1 MKIIVKKKNS
11 LYVQMA
17 LLLVAAT
24 AIAFLHFIAVDSV
37 SEELVDWYMV
47 KTDYARTQNHK
58 AIENLQ
64 EYITDRGLNSRDSTE
79 LNEWVKK
86 QWFLS
91 LVVYK
96 NGIQVFDSR
105 YPDQAIWEEE
115 ISFTD
120 YEWSNYSEVE
130 FADGVAEIQVNGAYG
145 YQVYNAVRIIELG
158 ISFLIFLLIVLA
170 GIRKKM
176 NYIQKLSDE
185 VEVLEGGG
193 LQHPITISG
202 NDELSGLAKGLESMR
217 LSFLTS
223 QEKEETMIREN
234 QRVIT
239 EMSHDLRTP
248 VTAIILYAEILRDG
262 KCKDEGKQKTYL
274 EKIHQ
279 KALLLK
285 ERSDRLLGYSLTA
298 GNKEE
303 LVMESGIFSEV
314 FFDPLSEACGYLD
327 QNGFKVDLRMSC
339 WPNRKIMYNSDHV
352 ARVMDNIVSN
362 IVKYADKRYPV
373 VITQTEDGN
382 TLGLSFQNWI
392 IRQESSQEGFSVGV
406 QSIQS
411 LMKEMDGYCHYY
423 RGQNI
428 YSIEISFPV
437 IQG

>member
-1 MKIIVKKKNS
+1 MKIIVHKKNS

-24 AIAFLHFIAVDSV
+24 AIACLHFIAVNSV

-47 KTDYARTQNHK
+47 QTDYARTQNHK

-64 EYITDRGLNSRDSTE
+64 EYITEKGLNSRDSAE

-105 YPDQAIWEEE
+105 YPDQEIWEEEISFTDHERSNYSEVEFSDGAAEIQVNGAYGYQVYGIQVFDSRYPDQEIWEEE

-130 FADGVAEIQVNGAYG
+130 
-145 YQVYNAVRIIELG
+145 
-158 ISFLIFLLIVLA
+158 
-170 GIRKKM
+170 
-176 NYIQKLSDE
+176 
-185 VEVLEGGG
+185 VLEGGG
-193 LQHPITISG
+193 LQQPITISG

-223 QEKEETMIREN
+223 QEKEEAMIREN

-248 VTAIILYAEILRDG
+248 VTAIILYAEILKDG

-285 ERSDRLLGYSLTA
+285 ERSDRLLGYSLTV

-303 LVMESGIFSEV
+303 LVMESGAFSEV

-327 QNGFKVDLRMSC
+327 QNGFKVELRIS

-373 VITQTEDGN
+373 VITQTEDDN
-382 TLGLSFQNWI
+382 TVGLSFQNWI
-392 IRQESSQEGFSVGV
+392 IRQESSQEGFNVGV

-411 LMKEMDGYCHYY
+411 LMKEMEGYCHYY
-423 RGQNI
+423 QGMNI

-437 IQG
+437 IRG

>member
-1 MKIIVKKKNS
+1 M
-11 LYVQMA
+11 QMA

-24 AIAFLHFIAVDSV
+24 AIAVLHFIAVDSV

-64 EYITDRGLNSRDSTE
+64 EYITDRGLNSRDSAE

-105 YPDQAIWEEE
+105 YPDQEIWEEE

-176 NYIQKLSDE
+176 SYIQKLSDE

-193 LQHPITISG
+193 LQHPITIAG

-223 QEKEETMIREN
+223 QEKEEAMIREN

-248 VTAIILYAEILRDG
+248 VTAIILYAEILKNG
-262 KCKDEGKQKTYL
+262 KCKDEGKKKTYL

-285 ERSDRLLGYSLTA
+285 ERSDRLLGYSLTV

-303 LVMESGIFSEV
+303 FVMESGTFSEV

-327 QNGFKVDLRMSC
+327 QNGFKVDLRISG

-373 VITQTEDGN
+373 VITQTEDD
-382 TLGLSFQNWI
+382 TTVGLSFQNWI
-392 IRQESSQEGFSVGV
+392 IRQESSQEGFNVGV

-423 RGQNI
+423 QGQNI

-437 IQG
+437 IQR

>member
-1 MKIIVKKKNS
+1 M
-11 LYVQMA
+11 QMA

-24 AIAFLHFIAVDSV
+24 AIAVLHFIAVDSV

-64 EYITDRGLNSRDSTE
+64 EYITDRGLNSRDSAE

-105 YPDQAIWEEE
+105 YPDQEIWEEE

-176 NYIQKLSDE
+176 SYIQKLSDE

-193 LQHPITISG
+193 LQHPITIAG

-223 QEKEETMIREN
+223 QEKEEAMIREN

-248 VTAIILYAEILRDG
+248 VTAIILYAEILKNG
-262 KCKDEGKQKTYL
+262 KCKDEGKKKTYL

-285 ERSDRLLGYSLTA
+285 ERSDRLLGYSLTV

-303 LVMESGIFSEV
+303 FVMESGTFSEV

-327 QNGFKVDLRMSC
+327 QNGFKVDLRISG

-373 VITQTEDGN
+373 VISQTEDD
-382 TLGLSFQNWI
+382 TTVGLSFQNWI
-392 IRQESSQEGFSVGV
+392 IRQESSQEGFNVGI

-423 RGQNI
+423 QGQNI

-437 IQG
+437 IQR

>member
-1 MKIIVKKKNS
+1 M
-11 LYVQMA
+11 QMA

-24 AIAFLHFIAVDSV
+24 AFAVLHFIAVDSV

-64 EYITDRGLNSRDSTE
+64 EYITDRGLNSRDSAE

-105 YPDQAIWEEE
+105 YPDQEIWEEE

-176 NYIQKLSDE
+176 SYIQKLSDE

-193 LQHPITISG
+193 LQHPITIAG

-223 QEKEETMIREN
+223 QEKEEAMIREN

-248 VTAIILYAEILRDG
+248 VTAIILYAEILKNG
-262 KCKDEGKQKTYL
+262 KCKDEGKKKTYL

-285 ERSDRLLGYSLTA
+285 ERSDRLLGYSLTV

-303 LVMESGIFSEV
+303 FVMESGTFSEV

-327 QNGFKVDLRMSC
+327 QNGFKVDLRISG

-373 VITQTEDGN
+373 VITQTEDD
-382 TLGLSFQNWI
+382 TTVGLSFQNWI
-392 IRQESSQEGFSVGV
+392 IRQESSQEGFNVGV

-423 RGQNI
+423 QGQNI

-437 IQG
+437 IQR

>member
-1 MKIIVKKKNS
+1 M
-11 LYVQMA
+11 QMA

-24 AIAFLHFIAVDSV
+24 AIAVLHFIAVDSV

-64 EYITDRGLNSRDSTE
+64 EYITDRGLNSRDSAE

-105 YPDQAIWEEE
+105 YPDQEIWEEE

-176 NYIQKLSDE
+176 SYIQKLSDE

-193 LQHPITISG
+193 LQHPITIAG

-223 QEKEETMIREN
+223 QEKEEAMIREN

-248 VTAIILYAEILRDG
+248 VTAIILYAEILKNG
-262 KCKDEGKQKTYL
+262 KCKDEGKKKTYL

-285 ERSDRLLGYSLTA
+285 ERSDRLLGYSLTV

-303 LVMESGIFSEV
+303 FVMESGTFSEV

-327 QNGFKVDLRMSC
+327 QNGFKVDLRISG

-373 VITQTEDGN
+373 VISQTEDD
-382 TLGLSFQNWI
+382 TTVGLSFQNWI
-392 IRQESSQEGFSVGV
+392 IRQESSQEGFNVGV

-423 RGQNI
+423 QGQNI

-437 IQG
+437 IQR

>member
-1 MKIIVKKKNS
+1 MKIIVHKKNS

-24 AIAFLHFIAVDSV
+24 AIACLLFIAVDSV

-47 KTDYARTQNHK
+47 KTDYAKTQNHK

-64 EYITDRGLNSRDSTE
+64 EYITEKGLNSRDSAE
-79 LNEWVKK
+79 LNEWVKQ

-120 YEWSNYSEVE
+120 YEWSKYSEVE
-130 FADGVAEIQVNGAYG
+130 FADGAAEIQVNGAYG

-176 NYIQKLSDE
+176 SYIQKLSDE

-223 QEKEETMIREN
+223 QEKEEAMIREN

-248 VTAIILYAEILRDG
+248 VTAIILYAEILKDG
-262 KCKDEGKQKTYL
+262 KCKDERKQKTYL

-279 KALLLK
+279 KALLIK
-285 ERSDRLLGYSLTA
+285 ERSDRLLGYSLTV

-303 LVMESGIFSEV
+303 FVMESGIFSEV

-327 QNGFKVDLRMSC
+327 QNGFKVDLRIS
-339 WPNRKIMYNSDHV
+339 WPNRKIMYNSDYV

-373 VITQTEDGN
+373 VISQTEDD
-382 TLGLSFQNWI
+382 TTVGLSFQNWI
-392 IRQESSQEGFSVGV
+392 IRQESSQEGFNVGV

-423 RGQNI
+423 QGQNI
-428 YSIEISFPV
+428 YSIEVSFPV

>member
-1 MKIIVKKKNS
+1 MKIIVHKKNS

-17 LLLVAAT
+17 LLLVTAT
-24 AIAFLHFIAVDSV
+24 VISCLHFIAVDSV
-37 SEELVDWYMV
+37 SEKLVDWYMA

-64 EYITDRGLNSRDSTE
+64 EYITEKGLNSRDSEE
-79 LNEWVKK
+79 LNEWVKEK
-86 QWFLS
+86 WFLS
-91 LVVYK
+91 LAVYK

-105 YPDQAIWEEE
+105 YPDQKIWEEE
-115 ISFTD
+115 ISLTEYD
-120 YEWSNYSEVE
+120 WSNYSTVE
-130 FADGVAEIQVNGAYG
+130 FADGSAEIQLSGAYG
-145 YQVYNAVRIIELG
+145 YQVYNTVRIFELG

-176 NYIQKLSDE
+176 SYIQKLSEE

-193 LQHPITISG
+193 LQHPITIAG

-223 QEKEETMIREN
+223 QEKEEAMIREN

-248 VTAIILYAEILRDG
+248 VTSIILYAEVLKDG
-262 KCKDEGKQKTYL
+262 KCKDERKQKTYM
-274 EKIHQ
+274 EKIYQ

-285 ERSDRLLGYSLTA
+285 ERSDRLLGYSLTV

-303 LVMESGIFSEV
+303 FVMESGTFSEV

-327 QNGFKVDLRMSC
+327 QNGFKVDLRIS

-352 ARVMDNIVSN
+352 ARVMENIVSN

-373 VITQTEDGN
+373 IIAQTEDDTTVGF
-382 TLGLSFQNWI
+382 SFQNWI
-392 IRQESSQEGFSVGV
+392 IQQGSSQEGFNVGV

-423 RGQNI
+423 QGMNI

-437 IQG
+437 IHG

>member
-1 MKIIVKKKNS
+1 M
-11 LYVQMA
+11 QMA

-24 AIAFLHFIAVDSV
+24 AIAVLHFIAVDSV

-64 EYITDRGLNSRDSTE
+64 EYITDRGLNSRDSAE

-105 YPDQAIWEEE
+105 YPDQEIWEEE

-176 NYIQKLSDE
+176 SYIQKLSDE

-193 LQHPITISG
+193 LQHPITIAG

-223 QEKEETMIREN
+223 QEKEEAMIREN

-248 VTAIILYAEILRDG
+248 VTAIILYAEILKNG
-262 KCKDEGKQKTYL
+262 KCKDEGKKKTYL

-285 ERSDRLLGYSLTA
+285 ERSDRLLGYSLTV

-303 LVMESGIFSEV
+303 FVMESGTFSEV

-327 QNGFKVDLRMSC
+327 QNGFKVDLRKSG

-373 VITQTEDGN
+373 VITQTEDD
-382 TLGLSFQNWI
+382 TTVGLSFQNWI
-392 IRQESSQEGFSVGV
+392 IRQESSQEGFNVGV

-423 RGQNI
+423 QGQNI

-437 IQG
+437 IQR

>member
-1 MKIIVKKKNS
+1 M
-11 LYVQMA
+11 QMA

-24 AIAFLHFIAVDSV
+24 AIAVLHFIAVDSV

-64 EYITDRGLNSRDSTE
+64 EYITDRGLNSRDSAE

-105 YPDQAIWEEE
+105 YPDQEIWEEE

-176 NYIQKLSDE
+176 SYIQKLSDE

-193 LQHPITISG
+193 LQHPITIAG

-223 QEKEETMIREN
+223 QEKEEAMIREN

-248 VTAIILYAEILRDG
+248 VTAIILYAEILKDG

-285 ERSDRLLGYSLTA
+285 ERSDRLLGYSLTV

-303 LVMESGIFSEV
+303 LVMESGTFSEV
-314 FFDPLSEACGYLD
+314 CFDPLSEACGYLD
-327 QNGFKVDLRMSC
+327 QNGFKVDLRMY

-373 VITQTEDGN
+373 VISQTEDD
-382 TLGLSFQNWI
+382 TTVGLSFQNWI
-392 IRQESSQEGFSVGV
+392 IRQESSQEGFNVGV

-423 RGQNI
+423 QGQNI

>member
-1 MKIIVKKKNS
+1 M
-11 LYVQMA
+11 QMA

-24 AIAFLHFIAVDSV
+24 AIAVLHFIAVDSV

-64 EYITDRGLNSRDSTE
+64 EYITDRGLNSRDSAE

-105 YPDQAIWEEE
+105 YPDQEIWEEE

-176 NYIQKLSDE
+176 SYIQKLSDE

-193 LQHPITISG
+193 LQHPITIAG

-223 QEKEETMIREN
+223 QEKEEAMIREN

-248 VTAIILYAEILRDG
+248 VTAIILYAEILKDG

-285 ERSDRLLGYSLTA
+285 ERSDRLLGYSLTV

-303 LVMESGIFSEV
+303 LVMESGTISEV

-327 QNGFKVDLRMSC
+327 QNGFKVDLRMY

-373 VITQTEDGN
+373 VITQTEDD
-382 TLGLSFQNWI
+382 TTVGLSFQNWI
-392 IRQESSQEGFSVGV
+392 IRQESSQEGFNVGV

-423 RGQNI
+423 QGQNI

-437 IQG
+437 IQR

>member
-1 MKIIVKKKNS
+1 MKIIVHKKNS

-24 AIAFLHFIAVDSV
+24 AIACLHFIAVNSV

-47 KTDYARTQNHK
+47 QTDYARTQNHK

-64 EYITDRGLNSRDSTE
+64 EYITEKGLNSRDSAE

-105 YPDQAIWEEE
+105 YPDQEIWEEE

-120 YEWSNYSEVE
+120 HEWSNYSEVE

-145 YQVYNAVRIIELG
+145 YQVYNMIRIIELG

-176 NYIQKLSDE
+176 RYIQKLSDE

-193 LQHPITISG
+193 LQQPITISG

-223 QEKEETMIREN
+223 QEKEEAMIREN

-248 VTAIILYAEILRDG
+248 VTAIILYAEILKDG
-262 KCKDEGKQKTYL
+262 KCKDEGKKKTYL
-274 EKIHQ
+274 EKIHR

-285 ERSDRLLGYSLTA
+285 ERSDRLLGYSLTV

-303 LVMESGIFSEV
+303 LVMESDTFSEV

-327 QNGFKVDLRMSC
+327 QNGFKVDLRISC
-339 WPNRKIMYNSDHV
+339 WPNCKIMYNSDHV
-352 ARVMDNIVSN
+352 VRVMDNIVSN

-373 VITQTEDGN
+373 VISQTEDD
-382 TLGLSFQNWI
+382 TTVGLSFQNWI
-392 IRQESSQEGFSVGV
+392 IQQESSQEGFNVGV

-411 LMKEMDGYCHYY
+411 LMKEMEGYCHYY

-428 YSIEISFPV
+428 YSIEVSFPV

>member
-1 MKIIVKKKNS
+1 M
-11 LYVQMA
+11 QMA

-24 AIAFLHFIAVDSV
+24 AIAVLHFIAVDSV

-64 EYITDRGLNSRDSTE
+64 EYITDRGLNSRDSAE

-115 ISFTD
+115 IRFAD

-130 FADGVAEIQVNGAYG
+130 FTDGVAEIQVNGAYG

-158 ISFLIFLLIVLA
+158 LSFLIFLLIVLA

-176 NYIQKLSDE
+176 SYIQKLSDE

-193 LQHPITISG
+193 LQQPITISG

-223 QEKEETMIREN
+223 QEKEEAMIREN

-248 VTAIILYAEILRDG
+248 VTAIILYAEILKDG

-285 ERSDRLLGYSLTA
+285 ERSDRLLGYSLTI

-303 LVMESGIFSEV
+303 LVKCKNME
-314 FFDPLSEACGYLD
+314 
-327 QNGFKVDLRMSC
+327 N
-339 WPNRKIMYNSDHV
+339 
-352 ARVMDNIVSN
+352 
-362 IVKYADKRYPV
+362 
-373 VITQTEDGN
+373 
-382 TLGLSFQNWI
+382 
-392 IRQESSQEGFSVGV
+392 
-406 QSIQS
+406 
-411 LMKEMDGYCHYY
+411 
-423 RGQNI
+423 
-428 YSIEISFPV
+428 
-437 IQG
+437 

>member
-1 MKIIVKKKNS
+1 M
-11 LYVQMA
+11 QMA

-24 AIAFLHFIAVDSV
+24 AIAVLHFIAVDSV

-64 EYITDRGLNSRDSTE
+64 EYITDRGLNSRDSAE

-115 ISFTD
+115 IRFAD

-130 FADGVAEIQVNGAYG
+130 FTDGVAEIQVNGAYG

-158 ISFLIFLLIVLA
+158 LSFLIFLLIVLA

-176 NYIQKLSDE
+176 SYIQKLSDE

-193 LQHPITISG
+193 LQHPITIAG

-223 QEKEETMIREN
+223 QEKEEAMIREN

-248 VTAIILYAEILRDG
+248 VTAIILYAEILKDG

-285 ERSDRLLGYSLTA
+285 ERSDRLLGYSLTI

-303 LVMESGIFSEV
+303 LVMESGTFSEV
-314 FFDPLSEACGYLD
+314 CFDPMSEACGYLD
-327 QNGFKVDLRMSC
+327 QNGFKVDLRISG

-373 VITQTEDGN
+373 VITQTEDD
-382 TLGLSFQNWI
+382 TTVGLSFQNWI
-392 IRQESSQEGFSVGV
+392 IRQESSQEGFNVGV

-423 RGQNI
+423 QGQNI

-437 IQG
+437 IQR

>member
-1 MKIIVKKKNS
+1 MTHKRNS
-11 LYVQMA
+11 LYVQIA
-17 LLLVAAT
+17 LLLIAAAAVAC
-24 AIAFLHFIAVDSV
+24 LHFIAVDSV
-37 SEELVDWYMV
+37 SEKLVDWYMV
-47 KTDYARTQNHK
+47 QTDYVRTQNHK

-64 EYITDRGLNSRDSTE
+64 EYITEKGLNSRDSAE
-79 LNEWVKK
+79 LNEWTKK

-120 YEWSNYSEVE
+120 YEWSNYSEIE
-130 FADGVAEIQVNGAYG
+130 FADGSAEIQVNGAYG
-145 YQVYNAVRIIELG
+145 YQVYNTVRIIELG
-158 ISFLIFLLIVLA
+158 VSFLILLLIVLA

-176 NYIQKLSDE
+176 SYIQKLSEE

-193 LQHPITISG
+193 LLYPITISG

-248 VTAIILYAEILRDG
+248 ITSIILYAEILKDD
-262 KCKDEGKQKTYL
+262 KCKDKRKQKIYL
-274 EKIHQ
+274 EKIYQ
-279 KALLLK
+279 KALLIK
-285 ERSDRLLGYSLTA
+285 ERSDRLLGYSLTV

-303 LVMESGIFSEV
+303 FVMESGTFSEV
-314 FFDPLSEACGYLD
+314 FFDPLSDACGYLD
-327 QNGFKVDLRMSC
+327 QNGFKVDLRTS
-339 WPNRKIMYNSDHV
+339 WPNQVIMYNSDHV

-362 IVKYADKRYPV
+362 IVKYADKKYPV
-373 VITQTEDGN
+373 VISQTEDEM
-382 TLGLSFQNWI
+382 TEGLSFQNWTT
-392 IRQESSQEGFSVGV
+392 RPESSQEGFNVGV
-406 QSIQS
+406 QSIRS
-411 LMKEMDGYCHYY
+411 LMKEMEGYCHYY
-423 RGQNI
+423 QGMNI

-437 IQG
+437 IQE